1 MPMPPRP
8 PEAAAPAPF
17 PVFLDLAEAT
27 ALIVGGGDAAAAK
40 CRLLLPSG
48 AAVRVVDPAP
58 DPALR
63 ALAAAEPRVTLLR
76 RGFVPADLDGA
87 RLCYVALEDAETA
100 ASVVAEVR
108 RRGVLVNAVNRP
120 ALCDFATPAM
130 VRRGAVGIAIATGG
144 LAPALTRDLRARI
157 EAAVPPAFG
166 ALATFCARWRD
177 RVARA
182 LPDRDRRRRL
192 WDAMLEGEEAARML
206 ERGDAAAADAAMAA
220 RLAGAARGAATRRIG
235 RATLVGAGPGDP
247 DLLTLK
253 ALRALSRA
261 DVVLYDK
268 LVDPRVLDL
277 ARREA
282 RRIDVGKRCGRHAM
296 SQAAINALLVR
307 EVSAGAHVVRLK
319 GGDPFVFGR
328 GGEELAALRAAGA
341 EVEVVPGVTAALA
354 AAARLGVPLTHR
366 GLARGLH
373 LITAHGAEEERLPA
387 HDWRA
392 LAEAGGTLAVY
403 TGVYMGA
410 RTLPRVVAALVEA
423 GMAADTPAVA
433 VENASLEEER
443 RIAAPLARIA
453 EAVAAARVE
462 GPTLVLI
469 GAVVAL
475 IGTVAAG
482 QGAVAP
488 ETGRA
493 MERHAA

>member
-1 MPMPPRP
+1 MP
-8 PEAAAPAPF
+8 AAAPF
-17 PVFLDLAEAT
+17 PIFLDLADA
-27 ALIVGGGDAAAAK
+27 AVLVVGGGDAAAAK

-48 AAVRVVDPAP
+48 ALVRVVDPAP
-58 DPALR
+58 GAALE
-63 ALAAAEPRVTLLR
+63 ALAAGEPRVTLLR
-76 RGFVPADLDGA
+76 RGFAPADLDGA
-87 RLCYVALEDAETA
+87 RLCYVALDDADAA
-100 ASVVAEVR
+100 ASVVAEAR
-108 RRGVLVNAVNRP
+108 RRGVLVNAVDRP
-120 ALCDFATPAM
+120 ALSDFATPAM
-130 VRRGAVGIAIATGG
+130 VRCGAVGIAIATGG
-144 LAPALTRDLRARI
+144 LAPALARDLRARI

-166 ALATFCARWRD
+166 ALAAFCARWRD

-182 LPDRDRRRRL
+182 LPDCDRRRRL
-192 WDAMLEGEEAARML
+192 WDAVLEGEEAARVL
-206 ERGDAAAADAAMAA
+206 DRGNAAADAAMAA
-220 RLAGAARGAATRRIG
+220 RLARRDGGAARRMG

-261 DVVLYDK
+261 DVVLYDR

-277 ARREA
+277 ARRDA

-307 EVSAGAHVVRLK
+307 EVTAGAHVVRLK

-341 EVEVVPGVTAALA
+341 AVEVVPGVTAALA

-366 GLARGLH
+366 GVARGLH

-392 LAEAGGTLAVY
+392 LAESGGTLA
-403 TGVYMGA
+403 VYMGA
-410 RTLPRVVAALVEA
+410 RTLPRVAAALLEA
-423 GMAADTPAVA
+423 GMAAQTPAIA
-433 VENASLEEER
+433 VENATLVEER
-443 RIAAPLARIA
+443 RIAAPLADIA

-469 GAVVAL
+469 DAVVAL
-475 IGTVAAG
+475 AGTLGAAA
-482 QGAVAP
+482 QDAVAP

-493 MERHAA
+493 MECHAA